1 MIVTIHQPLLLP
13 WLGYL
18 DRMLRSD
25 LFIVLDH
32 VQFERRNY
40 QNRTRIRFD
49 GEARWFTVPVVQH
62 SREERIID
70 KLIDNSSCSADR
82 WWGSRHYKTLCHAY
96 REAPFFDDYAPHL
109 RSILHSRCERLVDLD
124 LALLELVRAALDIRT
139 PLVRSSE
146 LGVDGRKSELMLNLC
161 RAVGA
166 DVLLGGMGGSRDYLD
181 TAAFERARIDVR
193 WQQFSHPCY
202 PQCGPGPFIA
212 GLSSID
218 LLANCGPRS
227 RACLDGQPG
236 ELPVAGAAA
245 APLGTDLC
253 AA

>member
-18 DRMLRSD
+18 DRMLRAD
-25 LFIVLDH
+25 LFILLDH

-49 GEARWFTVPVVQH
+49 GEARWFTVPVEQH
-62 SREERIID
+62 SRDERIID
-70 KLIDNSSCSADR
+70 KRIDNSPCGADADR
-82 WWGSRHYKTLCHAY
+82 WWGSKHFKTLCYAY
-96 REAPFFDDYAPHL
+96 RDAPFFDDYAPQL
-109 RSILHSRCERLVDLD
+109 RSILQSRCERLVDLD

-139 PLVRSSE
+139 PIVRSSE

-161 RAVGA
+161 QAVGA
-166 DVLLGGMGGSRDYLD
+166 NVLLGGMGGSREYLD
-181 TAAFERARIDVR
+181 TAAFERAGIEVS
-193 WQQFSHPCY
+193 WQQFRHPRY
-202 PQCGPGPFIA
+202 SQCGPGPFIA

-227 RACLDGQPG
+227 RSCLDQQPM
-236 ELPVAGAAA
+236 AGAGAPA
-245 APLGTDLC
+245 APLANLC

>member
-18 DRMLRSD
+18 DRMVRAD
-25 LFIVLDH
+25 LFILLDH

-62 SREERIID
+62 SREETIID
-70 KLIDNSSCSADR
+70 KQIDNSSCGPDR
-82 WWGSRHYKTLCHAY
+82 WWGSRHFKTLCQAY

-109 RSILHSRCERLVDLD
+109 RSILQSKCERLVDLD
-124 LALLELVRAALDIRT
+124 LALLELVRTALDIRT
-139 PLVRSSE
+139 PIVRSSE
-146 LGVDGRKSELMLNLC
+146 LGVGGRKSELMLNLC

-166 DVLLGGMGGSRDYLD
+166 NVLLGGMGGSREYLD
-181 TAAFERARIDVR
+181 AAAFERAGIEVC
-193 WQQFSHPCY
+193 WQQFRHPRY

-227 RACLDGQPG
+227 RSCLDEQPM
-236 ELPVAGAAA
+236 AAAAA
-245 APLGTDLC
+245 APLGANLC
-253 AA
+253 VA

>member
-25 LFIVLDH
+25 LFILLDH

-70 KLIDNSSCSADR
+70 KRIDNSSCSADR
-82 WWGSRHYKTLCHAY
+82 WWGSRHFKTLCHAY
-96 REAPFFDDYAPHL
+96 RDAPFFDDYAPHL

-124 LALLELVRAALDIRT
+124 LALLELVRTALDIRT
-139 PLVRSSE
+139 PIVRSSE
-146 LGVDGRKSELMLNLC
+146 LGVGGRKSELMLNLC
-161 RAVGA
+161 RAVEA
-166 DVLLGGMGGSRDYLD
+166 NVLLGGMGGSREYLD
-181 TAAFERARIDVR
+181 AGAFERAGIEVA
-193 WQQFSHPCY
+193 WQQFRHPRY
-202 PQCGPGPFIA
+202 PQCGPGPFLP

-227 RACLDGQPG
+227 RSCLDEQPM
-236 ELPVAGAAA
+236 AGAGVPAT
-245 APLGTDLC
+245 PLGANLC

>member
-25 LFIVLDH
+25 LFILLDH

-49 GEARWFTVPVVQH
+49 GEARWFTVPVEQH
-62 SREERIID
+62 SRDERIID
-70 KLIDNSSCSADR
+70 KRIDNSPCGADADR
-82 WWGSRHYKTLCHAY
+82 GWASKHFKTLCYAY
-96 REAPFFDDYAPHL
+96 RDAPFFDDYAPHL
-109 RSILHSRCERLVDLD
+109 RSILQSRCERLVDLD

-139 PLVRSSE
+139 PIVRSST

-161 RAVGA
+161 QAVGA
-166 DVLLGGMGGSRDYLD
+166 NVLLGGMGGSREYLD
-181 TAAFERARIDVR
+181 TAAFERAGIEVC
-193 WQQFSHPCY
+193 WQQFRHPRY
-202 PQCGPGPFIA
+202 SQCGPGPFIA

-227 RACLDGQPG
+227 RSCLDQPPMAG
-236 ELPVAGAAA
+236 AGAPAAPVAN
-245 APLGTDLC
+245 LC

>member
-25 LFIVLDH
+25 LFILLDH

-49 GEARWFTVPVVQH
+49 GEARWFTVPVVQQ

-70 KLIDNSSCSADR
+70 KQIDNSPCGADR
-82 WWGSRHYKTLCHAY
+82 WWGSRHYKTLCYAY
-96 REAPFFDDYAPHL
+96 REAPFFDDYASHL
-109 RSILHSRCERLVDLD
+109 RSILQSRCERLLDLD
-124 LALLELVRAALDIRT
+124 VALLELVRAALDIRT
-139 PLVRSSE
+139 PIVRSSE
-146 LGVDGRKSELMLNLC
+146 LGVEGRKSELMLNLC

-166 DVLLGGMGGSRDYLD
+166 NVLLGGMGGSRDYLD
-181 TAAFERARIDVR
+181 RAAFEHAGIEVT
-193 WQQFSHPCY
+193 WQQFRHPRY
-202 PQCGPGPFIA
+202 PQCGSAPFIP

-227 RACLDGQPG
+227 RACLEQQPMADA
-236 ELPVAGAAA
+236 PAQ
-245 APLGTDLC
+245 PLGASLC